1 MEDKRRILEMVR
13 EGVLTPEE
21 ALELLSA
28 LEESALEER
37 DLAGGER
44 PPVEASQVFAPQG
57 FQVQAFGANLE
68 VVGVVGL
75 EGLEA
80 EGGGVTQE
88 GGIPVYRVSLGKGRL
103 RVPEGAVVLLLAMG
117 SHVKLARVVLA
128 GRALG
133 ANLKGDGLLGLDLA
147 LSGGNLEAGLL
158 LRDGEHRLEVRAGRA
173 ELRFLPGSHLEVE
186 AQVRLGGLKVAG
198 PWRQEAAPGGR
209 RWSLGEGKAKLR
221 AKVVMGN
228 LELEA

>member
-21 ALELLSA
+21 ALELLSV
-28 LEESALEER
+28 LEER
-37 DLAGGER
+37 ELAGGER

-57 FQVQAFGANLE
+57 FRVQVQAFGASLE
-68 VVGVVGL
+68 VVGVAGL

-80 EGGGVTQE
+80 EGVGVTQE
-88 GGIPVYRVSLGKGRL
+88 GGIPVYRVSLGEGRL
-103 RVPEGAVVLLLAMG
+103 RVPEGAEVMLLAKG
-117 SHVKLARVVLA
+117 SHVDLAGVVLK

-133 ANLKGDGLLGLDLA
+133 ANLEGDRLLGLDLA
-147 LSGGNLEAGLL
+147 LSGGNLEAGLF
-158 LRDGEHRLEVRAGRA
+158 LRDGEHRLEVRAGNA
-173 ELRFLPGSHLEVE
+173 EIRFLPGSDLEVE
-186 AQVRLGGLKVAG
+186 AQVRLGGLEVAG
-198 PWRQEAAPGGR
+198 PWRQVAASGGR

-221 AKVVMGN
+221 ARVAMGN